1 MVACRTPDLAPNI
14 ATSEFKAMPVIRT
27 PALRKS
33 LSVALM
39 ALGLALPASGQ
50 AVDDLFTVRD
60 VGVDI
65 SSGNANVAR
74 DQGVREAQRKAF
86 DLMFDRLTVDGART
100 ALPPVP
106 SDVIERMVQSFEI
119 QEERTSATRYVG
131 KLAIRFNAAALRNY
145 LRANNVAYA
154 EVRSKPTLVLPID
167 QTGGAPVLWQVGT
180 VWRQAWAD
188 LAPRQGGLVPLTVP
202 FGEVADVSDIGVD
215 QALAGDAT
223 ALRRIADRYGA
234 GDVAVVVASGTPE
247 TGLTVTVA
255 LHPAT
260 GAGESFSLTQS
271 PLPADTGEAVNPTLR
286 AAVEAVTHRLEER
299 WTAATQIT
307 AGALSDLKLTA
318 RFTDQTGWLS
328 IRKRLAGISTITQTN
343 ITSLSRTG
351 AVLDLRHAGDISQLR
366 TALAQQ
372 DLVLEDGADGPVL
385 RSMR

>member
-1 MVACRTPDLAPNI
+1 
-14 ATSEFKAMPVIRT
+14 MPVIRT

-167 QTGGAPVLWQVGT
+167 QTGGGPVLWQVGT
-180 VWRQAWAD
+180 VWRQTWAD

-260 GAGESFSLTQS
+260 GSAESFSLTQS
-271 PLPADTGEAVNPTLR
+271 PLPADSTEAVNPTLR

-372 DLVLEDGADGPVL
+372 DLMLEDGAEGPVL

>member
-1 MVACRTPDLAPNI
+1 
-14 ATSEFKAMPVIRT
+14 MPVIRT

-86 DLMFDRLTVDGART
+86 DLIFDRLTVDGART

-131 KLAIRFNAAALRNY
+131 KLAIRFNAAALRTY
-145 LRANNVAYA
+145 LRANNVVYA

-167 QTGGAPVLWQVGT
+167 QTGGTPVLWQAGT
-180 VWRQAWAD
+180 AWRQAWAD
-188 LAPRQGGLVPLTVP
+188 LAPRQGGLVPVTVP
-202 FGEVADVSDIGVD
+202 FGEAADVSDIGVE
-215 QALAGDAT
+215 QALAGDAA

-234 GDVAVVVASGTPE
+234 GDVAVVVVSGMPE
-247 TGLTVTVA
+247 AGLTVTVA

-260 GAGESFSLTQS
+260 GSGETFSLTQS
-271 PLPADTGEAVNPTLR
+271 PLPADTTEAVNPTLR
-286 AAVEAVTHRLEER
+286 AAVESVTHRVEER
-299 WTAATQIT
+299 WTAATQIA
-307 AGALSDLKLTA
+307 AGVLSDLKLTA
-318 RFTDQTGWLS
+318 RFADQAGWLS
-328 IRKRLAGISTITQTN
+328 MRKRLASISTITQTT
-343 ITSLSRTG
+343 ITSLSRSG
-351 AVLDLRHAGDISQLR
+351 AVLDLRHAGDIGQLR
-366 TALAQQ
+366 TALAQR

-385 RSMR
+385 RSAR

>member
-1 MVACRTPDLAPNI
+1 
-14 ATSEFKAMPVIRT
+14 MPVIRT

-33 LSVALM
+33 LSAALI

-100 ALPPVP
+100 AVPPVP

-131 KLAIRFNAAALRNY
+131 KLAIRFNAAALRTY

-167 QTGGAPVLWQVGT
+167 QTGSTPILWQTGT
-180 VWRQAWAD
+180 AWRQAWAD
-188 LAPRQGGLVPLTVP
+188 LAPRQGGLVPVTVP
-202 FGEVADVSDIGVD
+202 FGEAADVTDIGVE
-215 QALAGDAT
+215 QAMAGDAT

-234 GDVAVVVASGTPE
+234 GDVAVVAVNGTVE
-247 TGLTVTVA
+247 AGLTVTVS

-260 GAGESFSLTQS
+260 GSAESFSLTQS
-271 PLPADTGEAVNPTLR
+271 ALPADTGEAVNPTLR

-299 WTAATQIT
+299 WTAATQIA
-307 AGALSDLKLTA
+307 AGALSDLKLTV
-318 RFTDQTGWLS
+318 RFADQAGWLS
-328 IRKRLAGISTITQTN
+328 IRKRLGSISTITQTN
-343 ITSLSRTG
+343 ITSLSRNG
-351 AVLDLRHAGDISQLR
+351 AVLDLRHAGDIGQLR
-366 TALAQQ
+366 TALAQR

-385 RSMR
+385 RSAR

>member
-1 MVACRTPDLAPNI
+1 
-14 ATSEFKAMPVIRT
+14 MPVIRT

-65 SSGNANVAR
+65 SSGNANAAR

-131 KLAIRFNAAALRNY
+131 KLAIRFNAAALRTY
-145 LRANNVAYA
+145 LRANDVAYA

-167 QTGGAPVLWQVGT
+167 QTGGAPVLWQAGT
-180 VWRQAWAD
+180 AWRQAWAD
-188 LAPRQGGLVPLTVP
+188 LAPRQGGLVPVTVP
-202 FGEVADVSDIGVD
+202 FGEAADVSDIGVE

-234 GDVAVVVASGTPE
+234 GDVAVVVVSGTPE
-247 TGLTVTVA
+247 AGLTVTVA

-260 GAGESFSLTQS
+260 GSGETFSLTQS
-271 PLPADTGEAVNPTLR
+271 PLPADSTEAVNPTLR
-286 AAVEAVTHRLEER
+286 AAVESVTHRFEER
-299 WTAATQIT
+299 WTAATQIA

-318 RFTDQTGWLS
+318 RFADQAGWLS
-328 IRKRLAGISTITQTN
+328 MRKRLASISTITQTT
-343 ITSLSRTG
+343 IASLSRSG
-351 AVLDLRHAGDISQLR
+351 AVLDLRHAGDIGQLR
-366 TALAQQ
+366 TALAQR
-372 DLVLEDGADGPVL
+372 DLVLEDGVDGPVL
-385 RSMR
+385 RSAR

>member
-1 MVACRTPDLAPNI
+1 
-14 ATSEFKAMPVIRT
+14 MPVIRT

-131 KLAIRFNAAALRNY
+131 KLAIRFNAAALRTY

-167 QTGGAPVLWQVGT
+167 QAGGTPVLWQAGT
-180 VWRQAWAD
+180 AWRQAWAD
-188 LAPRQGGLVPLTVP
+188 LAPRQGGLVPVTVP
-202 FGEVADVSDIGVD
+202 FGEAADVSDIGVE
-215 QALAGDAT
+215 QALAGDAA

-234 GDVAVVVASGTPE
+234 GDVAVVVVSGTPE
-247 TGLTVTVA
+247 AGLTVTVA

-260 GAGESFSLTQS
+260 GSGETFSLTQS
-271 PLPADTGEAVNPTLR
+271 PLPADSTEAVNPTLR
-286 AAVEAVTHRLEER
+286 AAVESVTHRFEER
-299 WTAATQIT
+299 WTAATQIS

-318 RFTDQTGWLS
+318 RFADQAAWLS
-328 IRKRLAGISTITQTN
+328 IRKRLASISTITQTN

-351 AVLDLRHAGDISQLR
+351 AVLDLRHAGDIGQLR
-366 TALAQQ
+366 TALAQR

-385 RSMR
+385 RSAR

>member
-1 MVACRTPDLAPNI
+1 
-14 ATSEFKAMPVIRT
+14 MPVIRT

-33 LSVALM
+33 LSVTLI

-65 SSGNANVAR
+65 SSGNANLAR

-86 DLMFDRLTVDGART
+86 DLLFDRLTVDGTRT

-131 KLAIRFNAAALRNY
+131 KLAIRFNGAALRTY

-154 EVRSKPTLVLPID
+154 EVRSKPTLVLPVD
-167 QTGGAPVLWQVGT
+167 QSGGTPVLWQTGT
-180 VWRQAWAD
+180 AWRQAWAD
-188 LAPRQGGLVPLTVP
+188 LAPQQGGLVPVTVP
-202 FGEVADVSDIGVD
+202 FGEAADVADIGVE

-234 GDVAVVVASGTPE
+234 GDVAVIVASGTPE

-260 GAGESFSLTQS
+260 GPAESFSLTQP
-271 PLPADTGEAVNPTLR
+271 PLPSEAGDAVNPTHR
-286 AAVEAVTHRLEER
+286 AAVEAVTHRFEER
-299 WTAATQIT
+299 WTAATQI
-307 AGALSDLKLTA
+307 AGGALSDLTLTA
-318 RFTDQTGWLS
+318 SFADQAGWLS
-328 IRKRLAGISTITQTN
+328 IRRRLAGINTITQTT
-343 ITSLSRTG
+343 ITSLSRSN
-351 AVLDLRHAGDISQLR
+351 AVLDLRHAGDIAQLR
-366 TALAQQ
+366 IALAQH

-385 RSMR
+385 RAMR